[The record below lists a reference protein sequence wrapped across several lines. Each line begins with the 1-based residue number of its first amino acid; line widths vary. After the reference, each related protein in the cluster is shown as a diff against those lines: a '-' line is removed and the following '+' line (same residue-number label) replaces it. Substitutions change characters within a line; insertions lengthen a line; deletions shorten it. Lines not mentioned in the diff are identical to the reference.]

1 MKWFGANWGA
11 PICEELEQVP
21 IPVEE
26 RCFHCKGDF
35 MNLDRGVVLPYHSA
49 EGIQDTFWHLVCFK
63 KTIFG

>member
-11 PICEELEQVP
+11 PVCEKLEQVP

-26 RCFHCKGDF
+26 KFFYCNGNF
-35 MNLDRGVVLPYHSA
+35 MELDRGLVLLYHS
-49 EGIQDTFWHLVCFK
+49 EVGVQDTFWHLVCFK